1 MRFSR
6 FRRVAILTLT
16 ASALMGTSACFGSF
30 NLVRKVYGFNKTAS
44 NDKFVRELLFLGLNI
59 VPVYSVASLIDA
71 VVINTIEFWSGTN
84 PVNMS
89 TTIKVDST
97 TKVRRVASE
106 ANGVR
111 TVKLETYKLDKLVS
125 TTTVLYTEGT
135 RQMSFET
142 VLPDGRTESHI
153 AAISADGQ
161 PYVSSSTYA
170 QLARTSVNAE
180 Q

>member
-1 MRFSR
+1 MRLSP
-6 FRRVAILTLT
+6 FRRTAILTFT
-16 ASALMGTSACFGSF
+16 AVALMGTSGCFGSF
-30 NLVRKVYGFNKTAS
+30 NLTRKVYGFNKTAS

-89 TTIKVDST
+89 STIKVDST
-97 TKVRRVASE
+97 TKVKRVASE
-106 ANGVR
+106 TNGVR

-125 TTTVLYTEGT
+125 TTTVRYVTGT
-135 RQMSFET
+135 REMTFET

-161 PYVSSSTYA
+161 GYVSSGVYSALPQAGVKA
-170 QLARTSVNAE
+170 Q

>member
-1 MRFSR
+1 MRLTR
-6 FRRVAILTLT
+6 FRRTTILTLT
-16 ASALMGTSACFGSF
+16 AVALAGTSGCFGSF
-30 NLVRKVYGFNKTAS
+30 NLTRKVYGFNKTAS

-89 TTIKVDST
+89 STIKVDST
-97 TKVRRVASE
+97 TKVKRVASVKD
-106 ANGVR
+106 GVR
-111 TVKLETYKLDKLVS
+111 TVTLETYKLDKLLS
-125 TTTVLYTEGT
+125 TTTVRYVVGT
-135 RQMSFET
+135 REMTFET
-142 VLPDGRTESHI
+142 ALPDGSIESHV

-161 PYVSSSTYA
+161 GYVSSGVYSKLP
-170 QLARTSVNAE
+170 QVGVKAE